1 MQFRPVSKPQV
12 RIHNFV
18 TRIASRTGGFDT
30 PSAIASGYSTTGYT
44 FSEEPML
51 NFASALKF
59 PPPSDWLKITAI
71 DAHTGG
77 EPFRV
82 IVDGFPELKGDT
94 ILEKRRYAKEKY
106 DHLRTALM
114 WEPRGHADM
123 YGCILTPPVT
133 QGADFGILFIHN
145 EGFSTMCGHGII
157 GIATVVLETGMM
169 PMVSPITEI
178 KIDSPAGRIAAFAQI
193 ENNHVKN
200 VSFLNVPSFVSELDA
215 VVDVPELG
223 KVRYD
228 LAFGGAFYA
237 YVNAKDVGV
246 TCSPHDYRPLIEKG
260 MAIKRAVMQSKQ
272 IVHPFEKDL
281 GFLYG
286 TIFVDEPQDPAS
298 HSRNVCIFA
307 DGEVDRSPTGT
318 GVSGRLAIHHAR
330 GEIQVCEVVT
340 IESIIGSKF
349 DGRVFDEARFGP
361 HAAIIPEV
369 RGEAHIVGRNE
380 LWIDPNDP
388 FSSGFILR

>member
-1 MQFRPVSKPQV
+1 
-12 RIHNFV
+12 
-18 TRIASRTGGFDT
+18 
-30 PSAIASGYSTTGYT
+30 
-44 FSEEPML
+44 ML
-51 NFASALKF
+51 SFNPALKF
-59 PPPSDWLKITAI
+59 VPPSDWLKITAI

-94 ILEKRRYAKEKY
+94 ILEKRRYAKENY

-123 YGCILTPPVT
+123 YGCLLTPPVT
-133 QGADFGILFIHN
+133 QEADFGILFIHN
-145 EGFSTMCGHGII
+145 EGFSPMCGHGII
-157 GIATVVLETGMM
+157 GIATVVLETGML
-169 PMVSPITEI
+169 PMVSPITKI
-178 KIDSPAGRIAAFAQI
+178 KIDSPAGLITAFAHI

-215 VVDVPELG
+215 NVDVSGLG

-228 LAFGGAFYA
+228 LAFGGGFYA

-246 TCSPHDYRPLIEKG
+246 SCSPQDFRPLIEKG
-260 MAIKRAVMQSKQ
+260 MAIKRAVMQSRT
-272 IVHPFEKDL
+272 IEHPFEKDL

-286 TIFVDEPQDPAS
+286 TIFVDEPQDPKS

-318 GVSGRLAIHHAR
+318 GVSGRLAIHYAR
-330 GEIQVCEVVT
+330 GEVKLNESIV

-349 DGRVFDEARFGP
+349 TGGVVEETTFGP
-361 HAAIIPEV
+361 YAAIIPEV

-380 LWIDPNDP
+380 LWINPNDP
-388 FSSGFILR
+388 FKDGFILR

>member
-1 MQFRPVSKPQV
+1 
-12 RIHNFV
+12 
-18 TRIASRTGGFDT
+18 
-30 PSAIASGYSTTGYT
+30 
-44 FSEEPML
+44 ML
-51 NFASALKF
+51 NFNSALKF
-59 PPPSDWLKITAI
+59 TPSSGWLKITTI

-82 IVDGFPELKGDT
+82 IVDGFPELKGNT
-94 ILEKRRYAKEKY
+94 ILEKRRYAKENY

-123 YGCILTPPVT
+123 YGCILTPPVSPE
-133 QGADFGILFIHN
+133 ADFGILFIHN

-169 PMVSPITEI
+169 PMNAPTTTI
-178 KIDSPAGRIAAFAQI
+178 KIDSPAGLITAFVHI
-193 ENNHVKN
+193 ENGHVKN

-215 VVDVPELG
+215 VVDVPGLG

-228 LAFGGAFYA
+228 LAFGGGFYA
-237 YVNAKDVGV
+237 YVNAEDVGV
-246 TCSPHDYRPLIEKG
+246 TCSAKDFRQLIEKG
-260 MAIKRAVMQSKQ
+260 MAIKRVVMQAKQ

-286 TIFVDEPQDPAS
+286 TIFVGPPVDKGS

-330 GEIQVCEVVT
+330 SEIKLNEEII

-349 DGRVFDEARFGP
+349 AGRVVEETTFGP

-369 RGEAHIVGRNE
+369 RGEAYIVGRNE

-388 FSSGFILR
+388 LKDGFILR